1 MQAFSGFICFD
12 TNTNPRLAGIPTVL
26 LEVLNTY
33 VLFFD
38 RHHESEKV
46 ARHLNIDI
54 PVLKE
59 FQKTYTLTVGSSLQY
74 QDFPIYGNRLRSILT
89 RMDDWRPQSYR
100 ELAIQPYKNPMEYH
114 AFWFSGYLAIFTILS
129 LATSIA
135 QTYGQ
140 FKANA
145 STP

>member
-1 MQAFSGFICFD
+1 MTTVRKVNSNVSI
-12 TNTNPRLAGIPTVL
+12 AGIATVL

-33 VLFFD
+33 ILFFD
-38 RHHESEKV
+38 RHHASEKV
-46 ARHLNIDI
+46 ATSLKIDMT
-54 PVLKE
+54 VLKE
-59 FQKTYTLTVGSSLQY
+59 FRKTYTLAVGTSLQY
-74 QDFPIYGNRLRSILT
+74 QDFPVYANRLRSVLT
-89 RMDDWRPQSYR
+89 RMEEWRPQNYR

-135 QTYGQ
+135 QTYAQ

-145 STP
+145 SS